1 MFDKIIFVV
10 KIVYKKIMID
20 NLQLVLMILI
30 LFYRPYQLLG
40 FIMTSKTTAAYTAV
54 LNHFSQVFAPHINPS
69 SVSVDFE
76 EGLSSAI
83 DAIFPNAKIIRCY
96 FHFLNASMRNLK
108 KKKGTKFMERL
119 KGWRESKI
127 FYRKLMGIPLLPQEH
142 MVLAFNWLLTNTVD
156 DVKEQFTDFIK
167 YFEGWWIKR
176 VTPIKLSVF
185 LTEKVTNNEIE
196 AYHRVLRKR
205 MGSHPSIWQLME
217 YLKNLQSVTRSE
229 WGSLMMGLSIRQP
242 TENKYINKKEI
253 LHRAWKMYQDKLLD
267 IPKFLACAYN
277 FLGCLQKFT
286 YITESLHVDLFVN
299 IQAHNI

>member
-108 KKKGTKFMERL
+108 KKKRNEIYGAIKRL
-119 KGWRESKI
+119 ARK
-127 FYRKLMGIPLLPQEH
+127 KLMGIPLLPQEH

-286 YITESLHVDLFVN
+286 YITESLHVDLLNVN
-299 IQAHNI
+299 LYRIII